1 MEPTVGTP
9 GAQSSHSPPS
19 PGLASPDPQSLD
31 TDASDADAP
40 DADAPDAQPRAVA
53 SYPSRY
59 PHLWLVYLAAGA
71 IAIIVYYSVPLDPV
85 QTVIYQLMG
94 LSSGAALILGA
105 RLHRPARSLP
115 WVMMGIGLLIWSL
128 ADLVGTLYG
137 DGFPTPAD
145 PIYLI
150 GYPVLAVGLWL
161 LLRGRHRGRDT
172 GAALDSAIL
181 TTSLAVLSWVLLARP
196 TIETFQDS
204 PWAAV
209 IALAYPLADIV
220 LAGLLIQLLTT
231 PGGRTR
237 SYRLLAVA
245 MLFLIA
251 ADTASSALKLLTF
264 DSSQPIDFLWLMS
277 YLAWGAAALDPSMV
291 SLSAPTVRPRTQF
304 SRKQLAALTV
314 AVLVAPVTL
323 AVQAALGLELS
334 IWAVIVGS
342 VLAFLLVVARMN
354 LSLEQIQAANAERE
368 EAQAELSHQAA
379 HDSLTG
385 LANRAQAIRLISG
398 ALGRAQRTGAV
409 VGLLFI
415 DLDGFKQV
423 NDTLGHHAGDEVLKT
438 VALRMLDTVRTG
450 DVVARLGGDEF
461 VVLLEPLDEQASGL
475 GVAERVIRAVSEPML
490 LVSGHEATIG
500 ASVGLAISQDGDTD
514 ADRLMMEADL
524 AVYRAKGLGRG
535 RTEVFDRALRER
547 LQQRGVLEDAVQAAI
562 RHNAIELTF
571 DPVVELITGE
581 PNGFEA
587 RTSCTVA
594 GVPHDRA
601 SLVADLGR
609 NPAVLDLDTWSLRRA
624 TAIVAGLGEQVG
636 AVTVS
641 VPITLHHLVQDR
653 VITDVDQ
660 ALSRSGLPGDRL
672 VLILSADELSE
683 DLRLLANLIR
693 LRERGV
699 RITMDGFG
707 TGAGPTNQ
715 WLQLPIV
722 NVRLDATLLREAA
735 APAVAGLGS
744 ADQDSTGAPVPV
756 QLLRL
761 TVQTAHAF
769 GYRVI
774 APTIDDESI
783 LAAATESGCELGQ
796 GPAMAD
802 LLADQTVEYER
813 LMAFAHR

>member
-1 MEPTVGTP
+1 MTDPAPLG
-9 GAQSSHSPPS
+9 SPPL
-19 PGLASPDPQSLD
+19 PEQD
-31 TDASDADAP
+31 
-40 DADAPDAQPRAVA
+40 PRAAAPSTPTPPESDQVDPETGEGLLGA
-53 SYPSRY
+53 PRAAATYPSRH
-59 PHLWLVYLAAGA
+59 PRLWLVYLAAGA
-71 IAIIVYYSVPLDPV
+71 VAIVTYYAIPLDPV

-94 LSSGAALILGA
+94 LSAGAALIVGA
-105 RLHRPARSLP
+105 LLHHPARRLP
-115 WVMMGIGLLIWSL
+115 WYLMGTGMLIWSL
-128 ADLVGTLYG
+128 ADLVGNAYG

-145 PIYLI
+145 PIYLV
-150 GYPVLAVGLWL
+150 GYPVVAVGIGL
-161 LLRGRHRGRDT
+161 LLRGRHKGRDT

-196 TIETFQDS
+196 TIETFHDS

-209 IALAYPLADIV
+209 IGVAYPLADIV

-237 SYRLLAVA
+237 SYRLLALGLVA
-245 MLFLIA
+245 LIA
-251 ADTASSALKLLTF
+251 ADTASSALKMVTF
-264 DSSQPIDFLWLMS
+264 DSSQPIDFLWLVS
-277 YLAWGAAALDPSMV
+277 YLAWGAAALDPTMV
-291 SLSAPTVRPRTQF
+291 SLSAPTVQPRTQF
-304 SRKQLAALTV
+304 SRRQLAALTV
-314 AVLVAPVTL
+314 AVLVSPLIL
-323 AVQAALGLELS
+323 AVQAAFGLPLS
-334 IWAVIVGS
+334 VWGVIVGS
-342 VLAFLLVVARMN
+342 SLSFLLVVARMN

-368 EAQAELSHQAA
+368 AAQTELSHQAA

-385 LANRAQAIRLISG
+385 LANRAQAIRLIGG
-398 ALGRAQRTGAV
+398 ALDRAQRTGAV

-438 VALRMLDTVRTG
+438 VALRMLDTVRAG

-461 VVLLEPLDEQASGL
+461 VVLLEPLDEQASGI
-475 GVAERVIRAVSEPML
+475 GVADRVIEAVSEPML
-490 LVSGHEATIG
+490 LASGHEATIG

-547 LQQRGVLEDAVQAAI
+547 MQQRGVLEDAIQMAI
-562 RHNAIELTF
+562 RHNTIELSF

-581 PNGFEA
+581 PSGFEA
-587 RTSCTVA
+587 RTACLVG
-594 GVPHDRA
+594 GVLHDRA

-609 NPAVLDLDTWSLRRA
+609 NPAVADLDAWSLRRA
-624 TAIVAGLGEQVG
+624 TASVAGLDEQLG
-636 AVTVS
+636 SLTVS
-641 VPITLHHLVQDR
+641 VPITLQHMVQDR
-653 VITDVDQ
+653 VISDVDQ
-660 ALSRSGLPGDRL
+660 ALSRSGLTGDRL

-683 DLRLLANLIR
+683 DLRLLGNLIR

-722 NVRLDATLLREAA
+722 NVRLDPVLLQEAA
-735 APAVAGLGS
+735 APYGEQPAGREMG
-744 ADQDSTGAPVPV
+744 GAPVPV

-774 APTIDDESI
+774 APGIDHPH
-783 LAAATESGCELGQ
+783 LLTAAAEAGCELGQ
-796 GPAMAD
+796 GSTMAD
-802 LLADQTVEYER
+802 LLADQTVEYEQ
-813 LMAFAHR
+813 LMAVARR